1 MAIVWALLNVIFE
14 DHVERLLEDDLQSR
28 LLEIASSLIIDESG
42 RPMLESE
49 PSDPRY
55 QRPAGG
61 AYWRIDEGG
70 HAALRSVS
78 LWDFDFTPA
87 PRVHL
92 SPTGLASERRG
103 PNGSTVYLAE
113 REVVLDGAGRPHSL
127 RIAVAL
133 DTSAVER
140 LRRSFGGQVI
150 MALGVIA
157 ALLSAGT
164 WIQSSFA
171 LRPLANIRDQLARI
185 HRGADS
191 RMKGRYP
198 SEIAPLVDGLNKLI
212 GQHEELVRRARER
225 AGDLAHGLKTPLTI
239 MRIEARNAEARGDV
253 RLATTLNE
261 QIDTMNRHVEREL
274 RRARMA
280 GASAAGGAFVDA
292 HDTVDRLVRLMRRM
306 PDGARIE
313 WRNELPSG
321 ARLRMDPDDFGEI
334 AGNLLDNARKHA
346 RSTVRIAASEDSGG
360 RLICF
365 DDDGPGIPRE
375 ERKRIIGRGERAA
388 VEGEGSGL
396 GLSIVIEALGHYG
409 LSLKIGDSPLGGC
422 RMAFAS
428 LGWGEAKERAGE
440 PARAPGS

>member
-1 MAIVWALLNVIFE
+1 VTRDGKPVSL
-14 DHVERLLEDDLQSR
+14 
-28 LLEIASSLIIDESG
+28 SSLEYRALRYLLHNKG
-42 RPMLESE
+42 RPV
-49 PSDPRY
+49 SDPRY

-87 PRVHL
+87 PRAHL
-92 SPTGLASERRG
+92 SPTGLASERHG
-103 PNGSTVYLAE
+103 PNSSTVYLAE
-113 REVVLDGAGRPHSL
+113 REVVLDGAGGPHSL

-157 ALLSAGT
+157 AVLSAGT

-191 RMKGRYP
+191 RMKARYP
-198 SEIAPLVDGLNKLI
+198 SEIARLVDGLNKLI

-253 RLATTLNE
+253 RLAT
-261 QIDTMNRHVEREL
+261 
-274 RRARMA
+274 
-280 GASAAGGAFVDA
+280 
-292 HDTVDRLVRLMRRM
+292 
-306 PDGARIE
+306 
-313 WRNELPSG
+313 
-321 ARLRMDPDDFGEI
+321 ARLIRGRPSSP
-334 AGNLLDNARKHA
+334 H
-346 RSTVRIAASEDSGG
+346 SDSGPAV
-360 RLICF
+360 RTPTSRRVSL
-365 DDDGPGIPRE
+365 PPRE
-375 ERKRIIGRGERAA
+375 ET
-388 VEGEGSGL
+388 L
-396 GLSIVIEALGHYG
+396 
-409 LSLKIGDSPLGGC
+409 
-422 RMAFAS
+422 
-428 LGWGEAKERAGE
+428 
-440 PARAPGS
+440 PG